1 MKAIINANVCNT
13 ETADVVCD
21 VSAGWKG
28 ADADWQETTLYR
40 TKKGSFFIV
49 GEGGP
54 RSIWTQRTG
63 MTSSRGSGLRV
74 LDLDEVRTLMERACC
89 SEQVYHSF
97 GLPLL
102 GG

>member
-1 MKAIINANVCNT
+1 MKAIINAHVYNT
-13 ETADVVCD
+13 ATAEVVCD

-28 ADADWQETTLYR
+28 ADTDWHETTLYR
-40 TKKGSFFIV
+40 TKKGAFFIA

-54 RSIWTQRTG
+54 RSMWARTTG

-89 SEQVYHSF
+89 SEQVYHAF

-102 GG
+102 EG